1 MSVHKKRA
9 AVPFAEKETA
19 AGWNMAKSG
28 GGLTL
33 PGLAFQNAVTLSF
46 LPITYCAKVIDVT
59 LRIV

>member
-28 GGLTL
+28 GGQTL
-33 PGLAFQNAVTLSF
+33 PALAFQNAATLSF
-46 LPITYCAKVIDVT
+46 LSLIYCARVIDVT